1 MMQTF
6 RVESDSWVAPA
17 ILGLVVYLFSL
28 VFDNQFF
35 YIHLYLIVASI
46 ITFVISL
53 SKYAT
58 ADERHF
64 ILYYGILLFRKKM
77 TFKWDEIAFV
87 EPLSVEKRSFV
98 TAGGGRGGVV
108 STHSENSVVF
118 HLNQKVPHKMQSSV
132 KIQNRFLLF
141 RKGIEISDDGLEIK
155 VQDEPKCGF
164 HKFLSIL
171 SEYTDIK
178 NFKGNSETG
187 KINGIVISYSHAFV
201 IFLILMYF
209 IFFSYQLTG

>member
-1 MMQTF
+1 MQTF
-6 RVESDSWVAPA
+6 RIESDSWVAPA

-58 ADERHF
+58 ADGGQF

-77 TFKWDEIAFV
+77 TFKWDEIAFI
-87 EPLSVEKRSFV
+87 EPLSVENRSFV

-118 HLNQKVPHKMQSSV
+118 HLKQQVPHKIQSSL
-132 KIQNRFLLF
+132 KFQNRFLLF
-141 RKGIEISDDGLEIK
+141 RKGIEISNDGLEIR

-171 SEYTDIK
+171 SEYTEIR
-178 NFKGNSETG
+178 NFEGNSETG
-187 KINGIVISYSHAFV
+187 KIDRIVISYSQAFV